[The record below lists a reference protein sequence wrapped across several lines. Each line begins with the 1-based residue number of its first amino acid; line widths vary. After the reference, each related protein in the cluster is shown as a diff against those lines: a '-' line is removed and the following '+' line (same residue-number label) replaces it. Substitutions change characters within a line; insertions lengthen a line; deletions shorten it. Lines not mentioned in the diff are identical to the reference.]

1 MTDENAHDLTVEAVK
16 GKLAS
21 LTSKDESVAAKM
33 ATTFS
38 ALSKLADFKDPL
50 DSKAT
55 QLDEEIVESSA
66 LPPKPASLKGQ
77 GLAFSHVVYINLPA
91 THDVAVYNAIF
102 KSIGASS
109 VTILDALRGE
119 AFKALTLQAE
129 IEERKLRGELLQGG
143 ELATAQSLLG
153 KYAEFF
159 SLQLRTRC
167 ERMAYVYALF
177 YCFENIVRDL
187 VAQRLEERK
196 GEECGPALPITSRE
210 ELTSY
215 PRRF

>member
-1 MTDENAHDLTVEAVK
+1 M
-16 GKLAS
+16 
-21 LTSKDESVAAKM
+21 
-33 ATTFS
+33 
-38 ALSKLADFKDPL
+38 
-50 DSKAT
+50 
-55 QLDEEIVESSA
+55 
-66 LPPKPASLKGQ
+66 
-77 GLAFSHVVYINLPA
+77 
-91 THDVAVYNAIF
+91 
-102 KSIGASS
+102 
-109 VTILDALRGE
+109 TILDALRGE

-187 VAQRLEERK
+187 VAQRLEERN
-196 GEECGPALPITSRE
+196 GEEWWTSAPDNVKRRVDQKKKEAEENKWHQATVDANIDYTLFGDLASIIVKEWQEFE
-210 ELTSY
+210 ELFPNQGWVRQRLDELERSRNIIAHGNVLSDSEVQRIEQY
-215 PRRF
+215 LDDWLRQVP